1 MMLDGWE
8 TVPAVDG
15 SRQGGT
21 DKGVAALRA
30 QLAGMAPELRAREAL
45 RHVWGYDDFRGRQA
59 DVVETV
65 ASGRDALVL
74 MPTGG
79 GKSLCYQVPALM
91 RRGTAVVVSPLI
103 SLMQDQ
109 VATLLQ
115 LGVRAA
121 YLSSSLEAHEARA
134 IESQLLDGRLDL
146 IYMAPERLV
155 TPRALDLLARVDISL
170 FAIDEAHCVS
180 QWGHDFRA
188 DYLGLSVLAEQF
200 PQVPRLALTATA
212 DLRTRADIVRLLKL
226 EAAEVFISSFDRPN
240 LFYRMLPR
248 LNALEQLTDFIKRE
262 HAGDAGIVYCL
273 SRAKTE
279 KVAEAL
285 RARGFPALAYHAGL
299 PAAERE
305 ANQTRFLREEGVI
318 VVATI
323 AFGMGIDKSNVRFVA
338 HLDLPKSV
346 EAYYQ
351 ETGRAGRD
359 GLPSTV
365 CLFYG
370 LQDVIKHQQM
380 LSQSE
385 GSEEHKRHER
395 RRIDAML
402 QLCETTDCRR
412 QLLLRYFDEHMAQ
425 PCGYC
430 DTCAEPVA
438 TWDATEPARLA
449 LSAVYR
455 TGQRYGVEYVVEVL
469 TGKRSER
476 VGDNRHDQL
485 ALFGQGS
492 DTSLKTWRSIFRQL
506 LAKGLLLVDP
516 DGYGTLRLSP
526 DCRALLK
533 GEVALTLRRDRD
545 TLTAQRS
552 ARGGSRAAASVA
564 SADQPLWLALRAK
577 RRELAEAQ
585 GVPPYVIFHDS
596 TLLAMIEHMPLSLRE
611 MRQIG
616 GIGDSK
622 LERYGDDFLAVIR
635 DHVDGAS
642 GAGA

>member
-1 MMLDGWE
+1 MKS
-8 TVPAVDG
+8 G
-15 SRQGGT
+15 SVMPE
-21 DKGVAALRA
+21 DDLAA
-30 QLAGMAPELRAREAL
+30 QAREVL
-45 RHVWGYDDFRGRQA
+45 RHVWGYDGFRMQQGAIVQA
-59 DVVETV
+59 V
-65 ASGRDALVL
+65 AGGRDALVL

-91 RRGTAVVVSPLI
+91 RPGTAIVVSPLI

-121 YLSSSLEAHEARA
+121 YLSSSLDAHEARA

-146 IYMAPERLV
+146 LYMAPERLV
-155 TPRALDLLARVDISL
+155 TARALELLQRVEISL

-180 QWGHDFRA
+180 QWGHDFRS

-200 PQVPRLALTATA
+200 PNVPRVALTATA
-212 DLRTRADIVRLLKL
+212 DLRTRADIIRLLRL
-226 EAAEVFISSFDRPN
+226 EDAEVFLGSFDRPN
-240 LFYRMLPR
+240 LFYRILPR
-248 LNALEQLTDFIKRE
+248 LNAMDQLVDFIKRE
-262 HAGDAGIVYCL
+262 HPQDAGIVYCL

-285 RARGFPALAYHAGL
+285 KARGFPALVYHAGL

-305 ANQTRFLREEGVI
+305 ANQTKFLREEGVI

-323 AFGMGIDKSNVRFVA
+323 AFGMGIDKPNVRFVA
-338 HLDLPKSV
+338 HLDLPKSM

-380 LSQSE
+380 LAQSE

-412 QLLLRYFDEHMAQ
+412 QLMLRYFDEHLPE
-425 PCGYC
+425 PCGNC
-430 DTCAEPVA
+430 DICAEPVA

-455 TGQRYGVEYVVEVL
+455 TGQRYGVEYVLDVL
-469 TGKRSER
+469 AGKRSER
-476 VGDNRHDQL
+476 VTANGHDRL
-485 ALFGQGS
+485 ALFGQGQS
-492 DTSLKTWRSIFRQL
+492 VSLKTWRSLFRQL
-506 LAKGLLLVDP
+506 LAKGLLQVDG
-516 DGYGTLRLSP
+516 DGFGTLRLSP
-526 DCRALLK
+526 ECRALLK
-533 GEVALTLRRDRD
+533 GEVSLALRQDRD

-552 ARGGSRAAASVA
+552 ARGGSSRASAQVDA
-564 SADQPLWLALRAK
+564 ADQPLWLALRAK
-577 RRELAEAQ
+577 RSELAKAQ

-622 LERYGDDFLAVIR
+622 LERYGDEFLMVIR
-635 DHVDGAS
+635 QHVDEV
-642 GAGA
+642 AGA

>member
-1 MMLDGWE
+1 MKSLQSD
-8 TVPAVDG
+8 
-15 SRQGGT
+15 
-21 DKGVAALRA
+21 LLA
-30 QLAGMAPELRAREAL
+30 QAREVL
-45 RHVWGYDDFRGRQA
+45 QHVWGYDDFRSQQA
-59 DVVETV
+59 DIVTRV
-65 ASGRDALVL
+65 ASGEDALVL

-91 RRGTAVVVSPLI
+91 RPGTAIVISPLI

-121 YLSSSLEAHEARA
+121 YLSSSLDAYEARA
-134 IESQLLDGRLDL
+134 IESQLLDGSLDL
-146 IYMAPERLV
+146 LYMAPERLV
-155 TPRALDLLARVDISL
+155 TVRTLDILQRTPISL

-212 DLRTRADIVRLLKL
+212 DLRTRADIKRLLRL
-226 EAAEVFISSFDRPN
+226 ENAEVYLSSFDRPN
-240 LFYRMLPR
+240 IFYRILPR

-262 HAGDAGIVYCL
+262 HPSDAGIVYCL

-285 RARGFPALAYHAGL
+285 QARGFPAVVYHAGL
-299 PAAERE
+299 PTHERE
-305 ANQTRFLREEGVI
+305 ANQTKFLREEGVI

-323 AFGMGIDKSNVRFVA
+323 AFGMGIDKPNVRFVA
-338 HLDLPKSV
+338 HLDLPKSL

-359 GLPSTV
+359 GLASTV

-380 LSQSE
+380 LAQSE

-412 QLLLRYFDEHMAQ
+412 QLLLRYFDEHMPK
-425 PCGYC
+425 PCGHC
-430 DTCAEPVA
+430 DICAEPVA
-438 TWDATEPARLA
+438 TWDATEPARMA

-469 TGKRSER
+469 VGKRSDRILANQHE
-476 VGDNRHDQL
+476 QL
-485 ALFGQGS
+485 AVFGQGQS
-492 DTSLKTWRSIFRQL
+492 LSLKSWRSLFRQL
-506 LAKGLLLVDP
+506 LAKGLLLVD
-516 DGYGTLRLSP
+516 GEGFGTLRLAP
-526 DCRALLK
+526 ECRPLLK
-533 GEVALTLRRDRD
+533 GEVSLALRQDKD
-545 TLTAQRS
+545 TLTAQRRS
-552 ARGGSRAAASVA
+552 STASRASQTLDA
-564 SADQPLWLALRAK
+564 ADQPLWLALRAL
-577 RRELAEAQ
+577 RRELALAQ

-596 TLLAMIEHMPLSLRE
+596 TLMAMVEHMPLSLNE
-611 MRQIG
+611 MRLIG

-622 LERYGDDFLAVIR
+622 LSRYGDDFLAVIR
-635 DHVDGAS
+635 QHVDAMV
-642 GAGA
+642 

>member
-1 MMLDGWE
+1 MKSL
-8 TVPAVDG
+8 
-15 SRQGGT
+15 QT
-21 DKGVAALRA
+21 DLLA
-30 QLAGMAPELRAREAL
+30 QARDVL
-45 RHVWGYDDFRGRQA
+45 QHIWGYDDFRSQQA
-59 DVVETV
+59 DIVTRV
-65 ASGRDALVL
+65 AGGEDALVL

-91 RRGTAVVVSPLI
+91 RPGTAIVISPLI

-121 YLSSSLEAHEARA
+121 YLSSSLDAYEARA
-134 IESQLLDGRLDL
+134 IESQLLDGSLDL
-146 IYMAPERLV
+146 LYMAPERLV
-155 TPRALDLLARVDISL
+155 TARTLDILQRTPIAL

-212 DLRTRADIVRLLKL
+212 DLRTRADIKRLLRL
-226 EAAEVFISSFDRPN
+226 EHAEVYLSSFDRPN
-240 LFYRMLPR
+240 IFYRILPR
-248 LNALEQLTDFIKRE
+248 LNALEQLTDFIRRE
-262 HAGDAGIVYCL
+262 HPNDAGIVYCL

-285 RARGFPALAYHAGL
+285 QARGFPAVVYHAGL
-299 PAAERE
+299 SAQERE
-305 ANQTRFLREEGVI
+305 ANQTKFLREEGVI

-323 AFGMGIDKSNVRFVA
+323 AFGMGIDKPNVRFVA
-338 HLDLPKSV
+338 HLDLPKSL

-359 GLPSTV
+359 GLASTV

-380 LSQSE
+380 LAQSE

-412 QLLLRYFDEHMAQ
+412 QLLLRYFDEHMPK

-430 DTCAEPVA
+430 DICAEPVA
-438 TWDATEPARLA
+438 TWDATEPARMA

-469 TGKRSER
+469 VGKRSDR
-476 VGDNRHDQL
+476 VLANQHEQL
-485 ALFGQGS
+485 SVFGQGLAL
-492 DTSLKTWRSIFRQL
+492 SLKSWRSLFRQL
-506 LAKGLLLVDP
+506 LAKGLLLVDA
-516 DGYGTLRLSP
+516 DGFGTLRLAP
-526 DCRALLK
+526 ECRPLLK
-533 GEVALTLRRDRD
+533 GEVSLALRQDKD
-545 TLTAQRS
+545 TLTAQRRS
-552 ARGGSRAAASVA
+552 STTSRASQTLDA
-564 SADQPLWLALRAK
+564 ADQPLWLGLRAL
-577 RRELAEAQ
+577 RRELALAQ

-596 TLLAMIEHMPLSLRE
+596 TLMAMVEHMPLSLQE
-611 MRQIG
+611 MRLIG

-622 LERYGDDFLAVIR
+622 LSRYGEDFLAVIR
-635 DHVDGAS
+635 QHVDAL
-642 GAGA
+642 A

>member
-1 MMLDGWE
+1 MKSL
-8 TVPAVDG
+8 
-15 SRQGGT
+15 QT
-21 DKGVAALRA
+21 DLLA
-30 QLAGMAPELRAREAL
+30 QARDVL
-45 RHVWGYDDFRGRQA
+45 QHIWGYDDFRSQQA
-59 DVVETV
+59 DIVTRV
-65 ASGRDALVL
+65 AGGEDALVL

-91 RRGTAVVVSPLI
+91 RPGTAIVISPLI

-121 YLSSSLEAHEARA
+121 YLSSSLDAYEARA
-134 IESQLLDGRLDL
+134 IESQLLDGSLDL
-146 IYMAPERLV
+146 LYMAPERLV
-155 TPRALDLLARVDISL
+155 TARTLDILQRTPIAL

-212 DLRTRADIVRLLKL
+212 DLRTRADIKRLLRL
-226 EAAEVFISSFDRPN
+226 EHAEVYLSSFDRPN
-240 LFYRMLPR
+240 IFYRILPR
-248 LNALEQLTDFIKRE
+248 LNALEQLTDFIRRE
-262 HAGDAGIVYCL
+262 HPNDAGIVYCL

-285 RARGFPALAYHAGL
+285 QARGFPAVVYHAGL
-299 PAAERE
+299 SAQERE
-305 ANQTRFLREEGVI
+305 ANQTKFLREEGVI

-323 AFGMGIDKSNVRFVA
+323 AFGMGIDKPNVRFVA
-338 HLDLPKSV
+338 HLDLPKSL

-359 GLPSTV
+359 GLASTV

-380 LSQSE
+380 LAQSE

-412 QLLLRYFDEHMAQ
+412 QLLLRYFDEHMPK

-430 DTCAEPVA
+430 DICAEPVA
-438 TWDATEPARLA
+438 TWDATEPARMA

-469 TGKRSER
+469 VGKRSDR
-476 VGDNRHDQL
+476 VLANQHEQL
-485 ALFGQGS
+485 SVFGQGLAL
-492 DTSLKTWRSIFRQL
+492 SLKSWRSLFRQL
-506 LAKGLLLVDP
+506 LAKGLLLVDA
-516 DGYGTLRLSP
+516 DGFGTLRLAP
-526 DCRALLK
+526 ECRPLLK
-533 GEVALTLRRDRD
+533 GEVSLALRQDKD
-545 TLTAQRS
+545 TLTAQRRTS
-552 ARGGSRAAASVA
+552 TASRASQTLDA
-564 SADQPLWLALRAK
+564 ADQPLWLGLRAL
-577 RRELAEAQ
+577 RRELALAQ

-596 TLLAMIEHMPLSLRE
+596 TLMAMVEHMPLSLQE
-611 MRQIG
+611 MRLIG

-622 LERYGDDFLAVIR
+622 LSRYGEDFLAVIR
-635 DHVDGAS
+635 QHVDAL
-642 GAGA
+642 A

>member
-1 MMLDGWE
+1 MKSL
-8 TVPAVDG
+8 
-15 SRQGGT
+15 QT
-21 DKGVAALRA
+21 DLLA
-30 QLAGMAPELRAREAL
+30 QARDVL
-45 RHVWGYDDFRGRQA
+45 QHIWGYDDFRSQQA
-59 DVVETV
+59 DIVTRV
-65 ASGRDALVL
+65 AGGEDALVL

-91 RRGTAVVVSPLI
+91 RPGTAIVISPLI

-121 YLSSSLEAHEARA
+121 YLSSSLDAYEARA
-134 IESQLLDGRLDL
+134 IESQLLDGSLDL
-146 IYMAPERLV
+146 LYMAPERLV
-155 TPRALDLLARVDISL
+155 TARTLDILQRTPIAL

-212 DLRTRADIVRLLKL
+212 DLRTRADIKRLLRL
-226 EAAEVFISSFDRPN
+226 EHAEVYLSSFDRPN
-240 LFYRMLPR
+240 IFYRILPR
-248 LNALEQLTDFIKRE
+248 LNALEQLTDFIRRE
-262 HAGDAGIVYCL
+262 HPNDAGIVYCL

-285 RARGFPALAYHAGL
+285 QARGFPAVVYHAGL
-299 PAAERE
+299 SAQERE
-305 ANQTRFLREEGVI
+305 ANQTKFLREEGVI

-323 AFGMGIDKSNVRFVA
+323 AFGMGIDKPNVRFVA
-338 HLDLPKSV
+338 HLDLPKSL

-359 GLPSTV
+359 GLASTV

-380 LSQSE
+380 LAQSE

-412 QLLLRYFDEHMAQ
+412 QLLLRYFDEHMPK

-430 DTCAEPVA
+430 DICAEPVA
-438 TWDATEPARLA
+438 TWDATEPARMA

-469 TGKRSER
+469 VGKRSDR
-476 VGDNRHDQL
+476 VLANQHEQL
-485 ALFGQGS
+485 SVFGQGLAL
-492 DTSLKTWRSIFRQL
+492 SLKSWRSLFRQL
-506 LAKGLLLVDP
+506 LAKGLLLVDA
-516 DGYGTLRLSP
+516 DGFGTLRLAP
-526 DCRALLK
+526 ECRPLLK
-533 GEVALTLRRDRD
+533 GEVSLALRQDKD
-545 TLTAQRS
+545 TLTAQRRS
-552 ARGGSRAAASVA
+552 STTSRASQTLDA
-564 SADQPLWLALRAK
+564 ADQPLWLGLRAL
-577 RRELAEAQ
+577 RRELALAQ

-596 TLLAMIEHMPLSLRE
+596 TLMAMVEHMPLSLQE
-611 MRQIG
+611 MRLIG

-622 LERYGDDFLAVIR
+622 LSRYGEDFLAVIR
-635 DHVDGAS
+635 QHVDAM
-642 GAGA
+642 A

>member
-1 MMLDGWE
+1 MNI
-8 TVPAVDG
+8 
-15 SRQGGT
+15 
-21 DKGVAALRA
+21 K
-30 QLAGMAPELRAREAL
+30 QLSSDEGQRREQARDVL
-45 RHVWGYDDFRGRQA
+45 RHIWGYDDFRSQQA
-59 DVVETV
+59 EIVDTV
-65 ASGRDALVL
+65 ARGNDALVL

-91 RRGTAVVVSPLI
+91 RPGTAIVISPLI

-121 YLSSSLEAHEARA
+121 YLSSSLELHEARA

-146 IYMAPERLV
+146 LYMAPERLV
-155 TPRALDLLARVDISL
+155 TSRTLDLLARVPISL

-180 QWGHDFRA
+180 QWGHDFRS

-200 PQVPRLALTATA
+200 PSIPRLALTATA
-212 DLRTRADIVRLLKL
+212 DIRTRADIIRLLRL
-226 EAAEVFISSFDRPN
+226 DTAQVFLSSFDRPN
-240 LFYRMLPR
+240 LFYRILPR
-248 LNALEQLTDFIKRE
+248 LNALDQLTDFIKRE
-262 HAGDAGIVYCL
+262 HPQDAGIVYCL

-279 KVAEAL
+279 KVAESL
-285 RARGFPALAYHAGL
+285 RKLGFPALPYHAGL

-323 AFGMGIDKSNVRFVA
+323 AFGMGIDKPNVRFVA
-338 HLDLPKSV
+338 HLDLPKSM

-380 LSQSE
+380 LAQSD
-385 GSEEHKRHER
+385 SSDEHKRHER

-412 QLLLRYFDEHMAQ
+412 QLLLRYFDEHMEN

-430 DTCAEPVA
+430 DTCADPVA
-438 TWDATEPARLA
+438 TWDATESVRLA

-476 VGDNRHDQL
+476 VESNAHQKL
-485 ALFGQGS
+485 ALFGQGQG
-492 DTSLKTWRSIFRQL
+492 TSLKVWRSLFRQL
-506 LAKGLLLVDP
+506 LAKGLLLVDG
-516 DGYGTLRLSP
+516 DGFGTLRLSP
-526 DCRALLK
+526 SCRALLK
-533 GEVALTLRRDRD
+533 GEETLTLRQDRD
-545 TLTAQRS
+545 TLTAQRKAS
-552 ARGGSRAAASVA
+552 SSRASAQVD

-577 RRELAEAQ
+577 RRALAEEQ

-611 MRQIG
+611 MRDIP

-622 LERYGDDFLAVIR
+622 LERYGDSFLAVIR
-635 DHVDGAS
+635 QSVDDMA
-642 GAGA
+642 AL

>member
-1 MMLDGWE
+1 M
-8 TVPAVDG
+8 
-15 SRQGGT
+15 RQAEE
-21 DKGVAALRA
+21 VLR
-30 QLAGMAPELRAREAL
+30 R
-45 RHVWGYDDFRGRQA
+45 VWGYDVFRGRQA
-59 DVVETV
+59 EVVATI
-65 ASGRDALVL
+65 ASGQDALVL

-91 RRGTAVVVSPLI
+91 RPGTAIVISPLI

-121 YLSSSLEAHEARA
+121 YLSSSLDAHEARA

-146 IYMAPERLV
+146 LYMAPERLV
-155 TPRALDLLARVDISL
+155 TARTLDLLQRVPISL

-188 DYLGLSVLAEQF
+188 DYLGLAVLAEQF

-212 DLRTRADIVRLLKL
+212 DLRTRADIIRLLRL
-226 EAAEVFISSFDRPN
+226 ESAPVFLSSFDRPN
-240 LFYRMLPR
+240 LFYRILPR
-248 LNALEQLTDFIKRE
+248 LNAMEQLTDFIRRE
-262 HAGDAGIVYCL
+262 HPGDAGVVYCL
-273 SRAKTE
+273 SRAKVE
-279 KVAEAL
+279 KVAAAL
-285 RARGFPALAYHAGL
+285 QAQGFPALPYHAGL
-299 PAAERE
+299 PAQVRE
-305 ANQTRFLREEGVI
+305 ANQTRFLREEGII

-323 AFGMGIDKSNVRFVA
+323 AFGMGIDKPNVRFVA
-338 HLDLPKSV
+338 HLDLPKSL

-380 LSQSE
+380 LMQSE

-412 QLLLRYFDEHMAQ
+412 QLLLRYFDEHLPQ

-430 DTCAEPVA
+430 DTCSEPVA
-438 TWDATEPARLA
+438 TWDATEPSRLA

-476 VGDNRHDQL
+476 VAANQHDQL
-485 ALFGQGS
+485 PLFGQGQ
-492 DTSLKTWRSIFRQL
+492 SLALKSWRSVFRQL
-506 LAKGLLLVDP
+506 LAKGLLQVDG
-516 DGYGTLRLSP
+516 DGFGTLRLDPS
-526 DCRALLK
+526 CRSLLK
-533 GEVALTLRRDRD
+533 GEVSLTLRQDRD
-545 TLTAQRS
+545 TLTAQRQ
-552 ARGGSRAAASVA
+552 ARGRSKAAVA
-564 SADQPLWLALRAK
+564 VDSADQPLWLALRAC
-577 RRELAEAQ
+577 RRALAEAQ

-596 TLLAMIEHMPLSLRE
+596 TLLAMVEHMPLSLQE

-622 LERYGDDFLAVIR
+622 LSRYGEAFLAVIR
-635 DHVDGAS
+635 EHVDAL
-642 GAGA
+642 A

>member
-1 MMLDGWE
+1 MK
-8 TVPAVDG
+8 AG
-15 SRQGGT
+15 SVMPEEG
-21 DKGVAALRA
+21 
-30 QLAGMAPELRAREAL
+30 LATQAREVL
-45 RHVWGYDDFRGRQA
+45 RHVWGYDDFRSPQA
-59 DVVETV
+59 AIVETV

-91 RRGTAVVVSPLI
+91 RPGAAIVISPLI

-146 IYMAPERLV
+146 LYMAPERLV
-155 TPRALDLLARVDISL
+155 TSRTLELLQRVSISL

-180 QWGHDFRA
+180 QWGHDFRS

-200 PQVPRLALTATA
+200 PNIPRLALTATA
-212 DLRTRADIVRLLKL
+212 DLRTRADIIRLLRL
-226 EAAEVFISSFDRPN
+226 EDAQVFLSSFDRPN
-240 LFYRMLPR
+240 LFYRILPR
-248 LNALEQLTDFIKRE
+248 LNAMDQLVDFIKRE
-262 HAGDAGIVYCL
+262 HPQDAGIVYCL

-285 RARGFPALAYHAGL
+285 KARGFPALVYHAGL

-338 HLDLPKSV
+338 HLDLPKSL

-380 LSQSE
+380 LAQSE

-395 RRIDAML
+395 RRIDSML
-402 QLCETTDCRR
+402 QLCEATDCRR

-425 PCGYC
+425 PCGNC
-430 DTCAEPVA
+430 DICVEPVA
-438 TWDATEPARLA
+438 TWDATEPARMA

-455 TGQRYGVEYVVEVL
+455 TGQRYGVEYVLEVL

-476 VGDNRHDQL
+476 VLGNNHDQL
-485 ALFGQGS
+485 GLFGQGQS
-492 DTSLKTWRSIFRQL
+492 VALKTWRSLFRQL
-506 LAKGLLLVDP
+506 LAKGLLLVDG
-516 DGYGTLRLSP
+516 DGFGTLRLSP
-526 DCRALLK
+526 ACRALLK
-533 GEVALTLRRDRD
+533 GEVSLSLRQDRD
-545 TLTAQRS
+545 TLSGQRS
-552 ARGGSRAAASVA
+552 GSASRSRAAAQLD
-564 SADQPLWLALRAK
+564 SADQPLWLALRAR

-622 LERYGDDFLAVIR
+622 LERYGDEFLAVIR
-635 DHVDGAS
+635 QHVDEVA
-642 GAGA
+642 

>member
-1 MMLDGWE
+1 MK
-8 TVPAVDG
+8 AG
-15 SRQGGT
+15 SVMPEEG
-21 DKGVAALRA
+21 
-30 QLAGMAPELRAREAL
+30 LATQAREVL
-45 RHVWGYDDFRGRQA
+45 RHIWGYDDFRSPQA
-59 DVVETV
+59 AIVETV

-91 RRGTAVVVSPLI
+91 RPGTAIVISPLI

-146 IYMAPERLV
+146 LYMAPERLV
-155 TPRALDLLARVDISL
+155 TARTLELLQRVPISL

-180 QWGHDFRA
+180 QWGHDFRS

-200 PQVPRLALTATA
+200 PSIPRLALTATA
-212 DLRTRADIVRLLKL
+212 DLRTRADIIRLLRL
-226 EAAEVFISSFDRPN
+226 EDAQVFLSSFDRPN
-240 LFYRMLPR
+240 LFYRILPR
-248 LNALEQLTDFIKRE
+248 LNAMDQLVDFIKRE
-262 HAGDAGIVYCL
+262 HPQDAGIVYCL

-285 RARGFPALAYHAGL
+285 KARGFPALVYHAGL

-305 ANQTRFLREEGVI
+305 ANQNRFLREEGVI

-338 HLDLPKSV
+338 HLDLPKSL

-380 LSQSE
+380 LAQSD

-402 QLCETTDCRR
+402 QLCEATDCRR
-412 QLLLRYFDEHMAQ
+412 QLLLRYFDEHMAN
-425 PCGYC
+425 PCGNC
-430 DTCAEPVA
+430 DICVEPVA
-438 TWDATEPARLA
+438 TWDATEPARMA

-455 TGQRYGVEYVVEVL
+455 TGQRYGVEYVLEVL

-476 VGDNRHDQL
+476 VLGNHHDQL
-485 ALFGQGS
+485 GLFGQGQS
-492 DTSLKTWRSIFRQL
+492 VALKTWRSLFRQL
-506 LAKGLLLVDP
+506 LAKGLLLVDG
-516 DGYGTLRLSP
+516 DGFGTLRLAPS
-526 DCRALLK
+526 CRALLK
-533 GEVALTLRRDRD
+533 GEVSLSLRQDRD
-545 TLTAQRS
+545 TVSGQRS
-552 ARGGSRAAASVA
+552 GSASRSRAAAQLD
-564 SADQPLWLALRAK
+564 SADQPLWLALRAR

-622 LERYGDDFLAVIR
+622 LERYGDEFLAVIR
-635 DHVDGAS
+635 QHVDEVA
-642 GAGA
+642 

>member
-1 MMLDGWE
+1 MK
-8 TVPAVDG
+8 AG
-15 SRQGGT
+15 SIMPE
-21 DKGVAALRA
+21 DDLAA
-30 QLAGMAPELRAREAL
+30 QAREVL
-45 RHVWGYDDFRGRQA
+45 RHVWGYDGFRQQQA
-59 DVVETV
+59 AIVQTV

-91 RRGTAVVVSPLI
+91 RPGTAIVISPLI

-146 IYMAPERLV
+146 LYMAPERLV
-155 TPRALDLLARVDISL
+155 TSRTLELLQRVPISL

-180 QWGHDFRA
+180 QWGHDFRS

-200 PQVPRLALTATA
+200 PNIPRLALTATA
-212 DLRTRADIVRLLKL
+212 DLRTRADIIRLLRL
-226 EAAEVFISSFDRPN
+226 EDAEVFISSFDRPN
-240 LFYRMLPR
+240 LFYRILPR

-262 HAGDAGIVYCL
+262 HSQDAGIVYCL

-285 RARGFPALAYHAGL
+285 KARGFPALVYHAGL

-338 HLDLPKSV
+338 HLDLPKSL

-380 LSQSE
+380 LAQSE

-402 QLCETTDCRR
+402 QLCEATDCRR

-425 PCGYC
+425 PCGNC
-430 DTCAEPVA
+430 DICVEPVA

-455 TGQRYGVEYVVEVL
+455 TGQRYGVEYVLEVL

-476 VGDNRHDQL
+476 VLGNGHEQL
-485 ALFGQGS
+485 ALFGQGQS
-492 DTSLKTWRSIFRQL
+492 VALKTWRSLFRQL
-506 LAKGLLLVDP
+506 LAKGLLLVDV
-516 DGYGTLRLSP
+516 DGYGTLRLAP
-526 DCRALLK
+526 ECRGLLK
-533 GEVALTLRRDRD
+533 GETMLSLRQDRD
-545 TLTAQRS
+545 TVAGARSSSAGRARASAQ
-552 ARGGSRAAASVA
+552 VD
-564 SADQPLWLALRAK
+564 SADQPLWLALRAR

-622 LERYGDDFLAVIR
+622 LERYGDEFLAVIR
-635 DHVDGAS
+635 QHVDEVA
-642 GAGA
+642 

>member
-1 MMLDGWE
+1 MKSL
-8 TVPAVDG
+8 
-15 SRQGGT
+15 QT
-21 DKGVAALRA
+21 DLLA
-30 QLAGMAPELRAREAL
+30 QARDVL
-45 RHVWGYDDFRGRQA
+45 QHIWGYDDFRSQQA
-59 DVVETV
+59 DIVTRV
-65 ASGRDALVL
+65 AGGEDALVL

-91 RRGTAVVVSPLI
+91 RPGTAIVISPLI

-121 YLSSSLEAHEARA
+121 YLSSSLDAYEARA
-134 IESQLLDGRLDL
+134 IESQLLDGSLDL
-146 IYMAPERLV
+146 LYMAPERLV
-155 TPRALDLLARVDISL
+155 TARTLDILQRTPIAL

-212 DLRTRADIVRLLKL
+212 DLRTRADIKRLLRL
-226 EAAEVFISSFDRPN
+226 EHAEVYLSSFDRPN
-240 LFYRMLPR
+240 IFYRILPR
-248 LNALEQLTDFIKRE
+248 LNALEQLTDFIRRE
-262 HAGDAGIVYCL
+262 HPNDAGIVYCL

-285 RARGFPALAYHAGL
+285 QARGFPAVVYHAGL
-299 PAAERE
+299 SAQERE
-305 ANQTRFLREEGVI
+305 ANQTKFLREEGVI

-323 AFGMGIDKSNVRFVA
+323 AFGMGIDKPNVRFVA
-338 HLDLPKSV
+338 HLDLPKSL

-359 GLPSTV
+359 GLASTV

-380 LSQSE
+380 LAQSE

-412 QLLLRYFDEHMAQ
+412 QLLLRYFDEHMPK

-430 DTCAEPVA
+430 DICAEPVA
-438 TWDATEPARLA
+438 TWDATEPARMA

-469 TGKRSER
+469 VGKRSDR
-476 VGDNRHDQL
+476 VLANQHEQL
-485 ALFGQGS
+485 SVFGQGQAL
-492 DTSLKTWRSIFRQL
+492 SLKSWRSLFRQL
-506 LAKGLLLVDP
+506 LAKGLLLVDA
-516 DGYGTLRLSP
+516 DGFGTLRLAP
-526 DCRALLK
+526 ECRPLLK
-533 GEVALTLRRDRD
+533 GEVSLALRQDKD
-545 TLTAQRS
+545 TLTAQRRS
-552 ARGGSRAAASVA
+552 STTSRASQTLDA
-564 SADQPLWLALRAK
+564 ADQPLWLGLRAL
-577 RRELAEAQ
+577 RRELALAQ

-596 TLLAMIEHMPLSLRE
+596 TLMAMVEHMPLSLQE
-611 MRQIG
+611 MRLIG

-622 LERYGDDFLAVIR
+622 LSRYGEDFLAVIR
-635 DHVDGAS
+635 QHVDAL
-642 GAGA
+642 A

>member
-1 MMLDGWE
+1 MKSLQSD
-8 TVPAVDG
+8 
-15 SRQGGT
+15 
-21 DKGVAALRA
+21 LLA
-30 QLAGMAPELRAREAL
+30 QAREVL
-45 RHVWGYDDFRGRQA
+45 QHVWGYDDFRSQQA
-59 DVVETV
+59 DIVTRV
-65 ASGRDALVL
+65 ASGEDALVL

-91 RRGTAVVVSPLI
+91 RPGTAIVISPLI

-121 YLSSSLEAHEARA
+121 YLSSSLDAYEARA
-134 IESQLLDGRLDL
+134 IESQLLDGSLDL
-146 IYMAPERLV
+146 LYMAPERLV
-155 TPRALDLLARVDISL
+155 TARTLDILQRTPISL

-212 DLRTRADIVRLLKL
+212 DLRTRADIKRLLRL
-226 EAAEVFISSFDRPN
+226 ENAEIYLSSFDRPN
-240 LFYRMLPR
+240 IFYRILPR

-262 HAGDAGIVYCL
+262 HPSDAGIVYCL

-285 RARGFPALAYHAGL
+285 QARGFPAVVYHAGL
-299 PAAERE
+299 PSHERE
-305 ANQTRFLREEGVI
+305 ANQTKFLREEGVI

-323 AFGMGIDKSNVRFVA
+323 AFGMGIDKPNVRFVA
-338 HLDLPKSV
+338 HLDLPKSL

-359 GLPSTV
+359 GLASTV

-380 LSQSE
+380 LAQSE

-412 QLLLRYFDEHMAQ
+412 QLLLRYFDEHMPK
-425 PCGYC
+425 PCGHC
-430 DTCAEPVA
+430 DICAEPVA
-438 TWDATEPARLA
+438 TWDATEPARMA

-469 TGKRSER
+469 VGKRSDRILANQHE
-476 VGDNRHDQL
+476 QL
-485 ALFGQGS
+485 AVFGQGQ
-492 DTSLKTWRSIFRQL
+492 TLSLKSWRSLFRQL
-506 LAKGLLLVDP
+506 LAKGLLLVD
-516 DGYGTLRLSP
+516 GEGFGTLRLAP
-526 DCRALLK
+526 ECRPLLK
-533 GEVALTLRRDRD
+533 GEVSLALRQDKD
-545 TLTAQRS
+545 TLTAQRRSSS
-552 ARGGSRAAASVA
+552 ASRASQTLDA
-564 SADQPLWLALRAK
+564 ADQPLWLALRAL
-577 RRELAEAQ
+577 RRELALAQ

-596 TLLAMIEHMPLSLRE
+596 TLMAMVEHMPLSLNE
-611 MRQIG
+611 MRLIG

-622 LERYGDDFLAVIR
+622 LSRYGDDFLAVIR
-635 DHVDGAS
+635 QHVDAMV
-642 GAGA
+642 

>member
-1 MMLDGWE
+1 MKSL
-8 TVPAVDG
+8 
-15 SRQGGT
+15 QT
-21 DKGVAALRA
+21 DLLA
-30 QLAGMAPELRAREAL
+30 QARDVL
-45 RHVWGYDDFRGRQA
+45 QHIWGYDDFRSQQA
-59 DVVETV
+59 DIVTRV
-65 ASGRDALVL
+65 AGGEDALVL

-91 RRGTAVVVSPLI
+91 RPGTAIVISPLI

-121 YLSSSLEAHEARA
+121 YLSSSLDAYEARA
-134 IESQLLDGRLDL
+134 IESQLLDGSLDL
-146 IYMAPERLV
+146 LYMAPERLV
-155 TPRALDLLARVDISL
+155 TARTLDILQRTPIAL

-212 DLRTRADIVRLLKL
+212 DLRTRADIKRLLRL
-226 EAAEVFISSFDRPN
+226 EHAEVYLSSFDRPN
-240 LFYRMLPR
+240 IFYRILPR
-248 LNALEQLTDFIKRE
+248 LNALEQLTDFIRRE
-262 HAGDAGIVYCL
+262 HPNDAGIVYCL

-285 RARGFPALAYHAGL
+285 QARGFPAVVYHAGL
-299 PAAERE
+299 SAQERE
-305 ANQTRFLREEGVI
+305 ANQTKFLREEGVI

-323 AFGMGIDKSNVRFVA
+323 AFGMGIDKPNVRFVA
-338 HLDLPKSV
+338 HLDLPKSL

-359 GLPSTV
+359 GLASTV

-380 LSQSE
+380 LAQSE

-412 QLLLRYFDEHMAQ
+412 QLLLRYFDEHMPK

-430 DTCAEPVA
+430 DICAEPVA
-438 TWDATEPARLA
+438 TWDATEPARMA

-469 TGKRSER
+469 VGKRSDR
-476 VGDNRHDQL
+476 VLANQHEQL
-485 ALFGQGS
+485 SVFGQGLAL
-492 DTSLKTWRSIFRQL
+492 SLKSWRSLFRQL
-506 LAKGLLLVDP
+506 LAKGLLLVDA
-516 DGYGTLRLSP
+516 DGFGTLRLAP
-526 DCRALLK
+526 ECRPLLK
-533 GEVALTLRRDRD
+533 GEVSLALRQDKD
-545 TLTAQRS
+545 TLTAQR
-552 ARGGSRAAASVA
+552 RGSTASRASQTLDA
-564 SADQPLWLALRAK
+564 ADQPLWLGLRAL
-577 RRELAEAQ
+577 RRELALAQ

-596 TLLAMIEHMPLSLRE
+596 TLMAMVEHMPLSLQE
-611 MRQIG
+611 MRLIG

-622 LERYGDDFLAVIR
+622 LSRYGEDFLAVIR
-635 DHVDGAS
+635 QHVDAL
-642 GAGA
+642 A

>member
-1 MMLDGWE
+1 MKSL
-8 TVPAVDG
+8 
-15 SRQGGT
+15 QT
-21 DKGVAALRA
+21 DLLA
-30 QLAGMAPELRAREAL
+30 QARDVL
-45 RHVWGYDDFRGRQA
+45 QHIWGYDDFRSQQA
-59 DVVETV
+59 DIVTRV
-65 ASGRDALVL
+65 AGGEDALVL

-91 RRGTAVVVSPLI
+91 RPGTAIVISPLI

-121 YLSSSLEAHEARA
+121 YLSSSLDAYEARA
-134 IESQLLDGRLDL
+134 IESQLLDGSLDL
-146 IYMAPERLV
+146 LYMAPERLV
-155 TPRALDLLARVDISL
+155 TARTLDILQRTPIAL

-212 DLRTRADIVRLLKL
+212 DLRTRADIKRLLRL
-226 EAAEVFISSFDRPN
+226 EHAEVYLSSFDRPN
-240 LFYRMLPR
+240 IFYRILPR
-248 LNALEQLTDFIKRE
+248 LNALEQLTDFIRRE
-262 HAGDAGIVYCL
+262 HPNDAGIVYCL

-285 RARGFPALAYHAGL
+285 QARGFPAVVYHAGL
-299 PAAERE
+299 SAQERE
-305 ANQTRFLREEGVI
+305 ANQTKFLREEGVI

-323 AFGMGIDKSNVRFVA
+323 AFGMGIDKPNVRFVA
-338 HLDLPKSV
+338 HLDLPKSL

-359 GLPSTV
+359 GLASTV

-380 LSQSE
+380 LAQSE

-412 QLLLRYFDEHMAQ
+412 QLLLRYFDEHMPK

-430 DTCAEPVA
+430 DICAEPVA
-438 TWDATEPARLA
+438 TWDATEPARMA

-469 TGKRSER
+469 VGKRSDR
-476 VGDNRHDQL
+476 VLANQHEQL
-485 ALFGQGS
+485 SVFGQGQAL
-492 DTSLKTWRSIFRQL
+492 SLKSWRSLFRQL
-506 LAKGLLLVDP
+506 LAKGLLLVDA
-516 DGYGTLRLSP
+516 DGFGTLRLAP
-526 DCRALLK
+526 ECRPLLK
-533 GEVALTLRRDRD
+533 GEVSLALRQDKD
-545 TLTAQRS
+545 TLTAQRRTS
-552 ARGGSRAAASVA
+552 TASRASQTLDA
-564 SADQPLWLALRAK
+564 ADQPLWLGLRAL
-577 RRELAEAQ
+577 RRELALAQ

-596 TLLAMIEHMPLSLRE
+596 TLMAMVEHMPLSLQE
-611 MRQIG
+611 MRLIG

-622 LERYGDDFLAVIR
+622 LSRYGEDFLAVIR
-635 DHVDGAS
+635 QHVDAL
-642 GAGA
+642 A

>member
-1 MMLDGWE
+1 MKSLQSD
-8 TVPAVDG
+8 
-15 SRQGGT
+15 
-21 DKGVAALRA
+21 LLA
-30 QLAGMAPELRAREAL
+30 QAREVL
-45 RHVWGYDDFRGRQA
+45 QHVWGYDDFRSQQA
-59 DVVETV
+59 DIVTRV
-65 ASGRDALVL
+65 ASGEDALVL

-91 RRGTAVVVSPLI
+91 RPGTAIVISPLI

-121 YLSSSLEAHEARA
+121 YLSSSLDAYEARA
-134 IESQLLDGRLDL
+134 IESQLLDGSLDL
-146 IYMAPERLV
+146 LYMAPERLV
-155 TPRALDLLARVDISL
+155 TARTLDILQRTPISL

-212 DLRTRADIVRLLKL
+212 DLRTRADIKRLLRL
-226 EAAEVFISSFDRPN
+226 ENAEIYLSSFDRPN
-240 LFYRMLPR
+240 IFYRILPR

-262 HAGDAGIVYCL
+262 HPSDAGIVYCL

-285 RARGFPALAYHAGL
+285 QARGFPAVVYHAGL
-299 PAAERE
+299 PSHERE
-305 ANQTRFLREEGVI
+305 ANQTKFLREEGVI

-323 AFGMGIDKSNVRFVA
+323 AFGMGIDKPNVRFVA
-338 HLDLPKSV
+338 HLDLPKSL

-359 GLPSTV
+359 GLASTV

-380 LSQSE
+380 LAQSE

-412 QLLLRYFDEHMAQ
+412 QLLLRYFDEHMPK
-425 PCGYC
+425 PCGHC
-430 DTCAEPVA
+430 DICAEPVA
-438 TWDATEPARLA
+438 TWDATEPARMA

-469 TGKRSER
+469 VGKRSDRILANQHE
-476 VGDNRHDQL
+476 QL
-485 ALFGQGS
+485 AVFGQGQS
-492 DTSLKTWRSIFRQL
+492 LSLKSWRSLFRQL
-506 LAKGLLLVDP
+506 LAKGLLLVD
-516 DGYGTLRLSP
+516 GEGFGTLRLAP
-526 DCRALLK
+526 ECRPLLK
-533 GEVALTLRRDRD
+533 GEVSLALRQDKD
-545 TLTAQRS
+545 TLTAQRRS
-552 ARGGSRAAASVA
+552 STASRASQTLEA
-564 SADQPLWLALRAK
+564 ADQPLWLGLRAL
-577 RRELAEAQ
+577 RRELALAQ

-596 TLLAMIEHMPLSLRE
+596 TLMAMVEHMPLSLNE
-611 MRQIG
+611 MRLIG

-622 LERYGDDFLAVIR
+622 LSRYGDDFLAVIR
-635 DHVDGAS
+635 QHVDAMV
-642 GAGA
+642 

>member
-1 MMLDGWE
+1 MSDH
-8 TVPAVDG
+8 
-15 SRQGGT
+15 
-21 DKGVAALRA
+21 
-30 QLAGMAPELRAREAL
+30 AREVL
-45 RHVWGYDDFRGRQA
+45 KRVWGYDDFRGQQA
-59 DVVETV
+59 DIVSTV
-65 ASGRDALVL
+65 AAGGDALVL

-91 RRGTAVVVSPLI
+91 RAGTAIVVSPLI

-121 YLSSSLEAHEARA
+121 YLSSSLDPQEARA
-134 IESQLLDGRLDL
+134 IESQLADGRLQL
-146 IYMAPERLV
+146 LYMAPERLIL
-155 TPRALDLLARVDISL
+155 PRTLDLLQRVNVSL

-212 DLRTRADIVRLLKL
+212 DLRTRADIRQLLRL
-226 EAAEVFISSFDRPN
+226 EQAPVFLGSFDRPN
-240 LFYRMLPR
+240 LFYRIQPR
-248 LNALEQLTDFIKRE
+248 QNALEQLTDFIKRE
-262 HAGDAGIVYCL
+262 HAGDAGVVYCL
-273 SRAKTE
+273 SRAKVE

-285 RARGFPALAYHAGL
+285 QARGFPALPYHAGL
-299 PAAERE
+299 PAHVRE

-323 AFGMGIDKSNVRFVA
+323 AFGMGIDKPNVRFVA
-338 HLDLPKSV
+338 HLDLPKSM

-380 LSQSE
+380 LAQSE

-412 QLLLRYFDEHMAQ
+412 QLMLRYFDEHLPT
-425 PCGYC
+425 PCGHC

-455 TGQRYGVEYVVEVL
+455 TGQRYGVEYVLEVL
-469 TGKRSER
+469 AGKRNER
-476 VGDNRHDQL
+476 IVANQHDQL
-485 ALFGQGS
+485 ALFGQGQAL
-492 DTSLKTWRSIFRQL
+492 SLTQWRSLFRQL
-506 LAKGLLLVDP
+506 LAKGLLQVDG
-516 DGYGTLRLSP
+516 DGFGTLRLAP
-526 DCRALLK
+526 ECRPLLK
-533 GEVALTLRRDRD
+533 GETSLQLRQDRD
-545 TLTAQRS
+545 TVRK
-552 ARGGSRAAASVA
+552 RGGEGRARASA
-564 SADQPLWLALRAK
+564 QLDAADQPLWLALRAR
-577 RRELAEAQ
+577 RRELAESQ

-596 TLLAMIEHMPLSLRE
+596 TLLAMVEHMPLSLSE
-611 MRQIG
+611 MRRVP

-622 LERYGDDFLAVIR
+622 LERYGDEFLAVIR
-635 DHVDGAS
+635 EFADSLAPS
-642 GAGA
+642 

>member
-1 MMLDGWE
+1 MKSLQSD
-8 TVPAVDG
+8 
-15 SRQGGT
+15 
-21 DKGVAALRA
+21 LLA
-30 QLAGMAPELRAREAL
+30 QAREVL
-45 RHVWGYDDFRGRQA
+45 QHVWGYDDFRSQQA
-59 DVVETV
+59 DIVTRV
-65 ASGRDALVL
+65 ASGEDALVL

-91 RRGTAVVVSPLI
+91 RPGTAIVISPLI

-121 YLSSSLEAHEARA
+121 YLSSSLDAYEARA
-134 IESQLLDGRLDL
+134 IESQLLDGSLDL
-146 IYMAPERLV
+146 LYMAPERLV
-155 TPRALDLLARVDISL
+155 TARTLDILQRTPISL

-212 DLRTRADIVRLLKL
+212 DLRTRADIKRLLRL
-226 EAAEVFISSFDRPN
+226 ENAEVYLSSFDRPN
-240 LFYRMLPR
+240 IFYRILPR
-248 LNALEQLTDFIKRE
+248 LNALEQLTDFIQRE
-262 HAGDAGIVYCL
+262 HPSDAGIVYCL

-285 RARGFPALAYHAGL
+285 QARGFPAVVYHAGL
-299 PAAERE
+299 PAHERE
-305 ANQTRFLREEGVI
+305 ANQTKFLREEGVI

-323 AFGMGIDKSNVRFVA
+323 AFGMGIDKPNVRFVA
-338 HLDLPKSV
+338 HLDLPKSL

-359 GLPSTV
+359 GLASTV

-380 LSQSE
+380 LAQSE
-385 GSEEHKRHER
+385 GSDEHKRHER

-412 QLLLRYFDEHMAQ
+412 QLLLRYFDEHMPK
-425 PCGYC
+425 PCGHC
-430 DTCAEPVA
+430 DICAEPVA
-438 TWDATEPARLA
+438 TWDATEPARMA

-469 TGKRSER
+469 VGKRSDRILANQHE
-476 VGDNRHDQL
+476 QL
-485 ALFGQGS
+485 AVFGQGQNL
-492 DTSLKTWRSIFRQL
+492 SLKSWRSLFRQL
-506 LAKGLLLVDP
+506 LAKGLLLVD
-516 DGYGTLRLSP
+516 GEGFGTLRLAP
-526 DCRALLK
+526 ECRPLLK
-533 GEVALTLRRDRD
+533 GEVSLALRQDKD
-545 TLTAQRS
+545 TLTAQRRS
-552 ARGGSRAAASVA
+552 STASRASQTLDA
-564 SADQPLWLALRAK
+564 ADQPLWLALRAL
-577 RRELAEAQ
+577 RRELALAQ

-596 TLLAMIEHMPLSLRE
+596 TLMAMVEHMPLSLNE
-611 MRQIG
+611 MRLIG

-622 LERYGDDFLAVIR
+622 LSRYGDDFLAVIR
-635 DHVDGAS
+635 QHVDAMV
-642 GAGA
+642 